1 MHTSEETRHSSESD
15 HLGTHCGPAEF
26 GTRFF
31 RANAIRSK
39 GKFRKLAAWVV
50 HTKKPVALEID
61 HLGWFFKTFTSDLVR
76 SLIASDHSKKPSKG
90 VLS

>member
-1 MHTSEETRHSSESD
+1 MFVEGISMHTSEETRHSSGSD

-39 GKFRKLAAWVV
+39 GKFRKPAVWVV
-50 HTKKPVALEID
+50 VHSKKPVALEID
-61 HLGWFFKTFTSDLVR
+61 HLGWFFKTSSSILVG
-76 SLIASDHSKKPSKG
+76 S
-90 VLS
+90 